1 MSMEIKDYMDYE
13 IIEREGREGYVVL
26 KVTTYPPGP
35 GGRIGKVIHFLPS
48 SLVRGIIRKKS
59 LTK

>member
-1 MSMEIKDYMDYE
+1 MNMEIKDYMDYE
-13 IIEREGREGYVVL
+13 IIEREGYVVL

>member
-1 MSMEIKDYMDYE
+1 MNMEIKDYMDYE
-13 IIEREGREGYVVL
+13 IIEREGYVVL
-26 KVTTYPPGP
+26 KVITYPPGP